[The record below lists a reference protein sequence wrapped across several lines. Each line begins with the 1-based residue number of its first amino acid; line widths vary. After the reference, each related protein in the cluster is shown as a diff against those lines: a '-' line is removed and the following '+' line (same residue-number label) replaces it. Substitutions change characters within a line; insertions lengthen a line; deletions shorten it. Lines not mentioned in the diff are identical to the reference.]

1 MNRNDFERLYAYNR
15 WANEITRQCV
25 GRISVE
31 ELNRDLKS
39 SFPSIR
45 ATLDHLIMA
54 EWVWLERINGTSPTA
69 PFYGEI
75 FPDLDSLFQ
84 KWKQIEENYKNYLAQ
99 ISEDEILRIIEYK
112 NLADEPNA
120 RCVAH
125 ILPHVV
131 NHGTYHRG
139 QITAFLRQI
148 GAEAKS
154 TDMIFFQS

>member
-1 MNRNDFERLYAYNR
+1 MNKNDFERLYAFNR
-15 WANEITRQCV
+15 WANEITRNCV
-25 GRISVE
+25 AKISVE

-45 ATLDHLIMA
+45 STLEHLIMA
-54 EWVWLERINGTSPTA
+54 EWVWLERIKGTSPTA
-69 PFYGEI
+69 PFYGET
-75 FPDLDSLFQ
+75 FPDLESLFQ
-84 KWKQIEENYKNYLAQ
+84 KWRQIEENYKNYLAQ
-99 ISEDEILRIIEYK
+99 ISDDEILRTIEYK
-112 NLADEPNA
+112 NLAGEANA

-154 TDMIFFQS
+154 TDMIYFQS